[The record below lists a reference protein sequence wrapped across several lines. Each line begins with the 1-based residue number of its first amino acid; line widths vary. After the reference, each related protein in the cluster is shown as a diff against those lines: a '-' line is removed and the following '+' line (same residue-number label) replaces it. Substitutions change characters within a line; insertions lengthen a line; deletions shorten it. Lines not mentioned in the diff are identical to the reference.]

1 MQPNEQTN
9 ESIRPDT
16 VSVPG
21 ERSGRSPNLIT
32 GKHVGF
38 IALIAAAIGL
48 GLLALFMDTT
58 VLLAVVL
65 AVMAGIATLAY
76 PMLGLI
82 AFIVLNFIRPS
93 DWVAGLG
100 ALPLAKLV
108 GGGTLLA
115 ICVRYLPNRDFRYN
129 YRQTWLLLAFALAL
143 FVSVPF
149 SFWPGKS
156 LNVSLDFLKL
166 ILFYLIFVN
175 IVRSVKSLRIVS
187 IITMLSV
194 AVLAFSS
201 VKAYMAGSFR
211 AGADIGAGMF
221 GDANDVAQVYV
232 TVLPLA
238 FFWNLRTAFRDLR
251 FWGYAIAMGFAT
263 ILTQSRGG
271 MLGLAAVVFCVMLRG
286 RNKLVGTLIF
296 AVLALAVAG
305 LLPSQFSDRYKSIG
319 TYEEDASAM
328 GRIDAWK
335 AGTQMMLTRPLTGVG
350 IGCFDIAFGQKYR
363 PAGFFSN
370 KWMAPHNT
378 LVQIGGET
386 GLIGL
391 SLWLW
396 MFGYCVVQL
405 RRLKPA
411 GTDKEKEE
419 IDLARDSLLIGFLG
433 FGVTA
438 FFLTQG
444 LNYLLYFLIAATV
457 CVVKINKDAAER
469 EARQSEPETV
479 PVAVPEEK

>member
-1 MQPNEQTN
+1 
-9 ESIRPDT
+9 
-16 VSVPG
+16 
-21 ERSGRSPNLIT
+21 
-32 GKHVGF
+32 
-38 IALIAAAIGL
+38 
-48 GLLALFMDTT
+48 
-58 VLLAVVL
+58 
-65 AVMAGIATLAY
+65 
-76 PMLGLI
+76 
-82 AFIVLNFIRPS
+82 
-93 DWVAGLG
+93 
-100 ALPLAKLV
+100 
-108 GGGTLLA
+108 
-115 ICVRYLPNRDFRYN
+115 
-129 YRQTWLLLAFALAL
+129 
-143 FVSVPF
+143 
-149 SFWPGKS
+149 
-156 LNVSLDFLKL
+156 
-166 ILFYLIFVN
+166 
-175 IVRSVKSLRIVS
+175 
-187 IITMLSV
+187 
-194 AVLAFSS
+194 
-201 VKAYMAGSFR
+201 
-211 AGADIGAGMF
+211 
-221 GDANDVAQVYV
+221 
-232 TVLPLA
+232 
-238 FFWNLRTAFRDLR
+238 
-251 FWGYAIAMGFAT
+251 
-263 ILTQSRGG
+263 
-271 MLGLAAVVFCVMLRG
+271 VFCVMLRG